1 MGPKTALK
9 GTEVISDTFE
19 LPEQPFFSCEEDN
32 FSIADGAVMRTDLRF
47 ANLEALLRLDVGEG
61 NVFEQRPR
69 SASREGSI
77 VSVECDGD
85 ETVELDFDELAARK
99 TTPEGEF
106 VYKAGLDEANAGR
119 GWLRM
124 R

>member
-47 ANLEALLRLDVGEG
+47 TNLEPLLRLDVGEG

-77 VSVECDGD
+77 VNVECDGD
-85 ETVELDFDELAARK
+85 EDGGVGLRRAGGAQDDAGKVSSYTRPGWTKLTPDEV
-99 TTPEGEF
+99 G
-106 VYKAGLDEANAGR
+106 
-119 GWLRM
+119 
-124 R
+124 